1 LLGNKFAKTCLNSFL
16 KLNIILKR
24 LEKYPISKSTE
35 KMAAS
40 IEITWEKV
48 RINTNFEIG
57 AQPLKLRLNN
67 INSQKFHDLPPR
79 VL

>member
-1 LLGNKFAKTCLNSFL
+1 
-16 KLNIILKR
+16 
-24 LEKYPISKSTE
+24 
-35 KMAAS
+35 MATS

-48 RINTNFEIG
+48 KINTDFKTG

-67 INSQKFHDLPPR
+67 IDSQKFHDLQPQH